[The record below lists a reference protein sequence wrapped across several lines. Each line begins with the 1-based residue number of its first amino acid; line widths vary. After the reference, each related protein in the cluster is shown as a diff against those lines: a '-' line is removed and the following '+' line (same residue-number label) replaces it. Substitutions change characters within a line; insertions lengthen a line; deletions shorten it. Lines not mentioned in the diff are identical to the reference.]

1 VTEDDDGVW
10 HDHWGHRRVRYYSSS
25 AKRDQCSTESLLF
38 TPVAF
43 GRRSP
48 WQRSSEVT
56 ENSSAVLPA
65 VVEKIIKLPHEPE
78 KAQVAVE
85 GEDDQYREIRIENTL
100 IDENGREVS
109 LKPGAEVE
117 VTVQANTQDTIP
129 KA

>member
-1 VTEDDDGVW
+1 MN
-10 HDHWGHRRVRYYSSS
+10 
-25 AKRDQCSTESLLF
+25 
-38 TPVAF
+38 
-43 GRRSP
+43 
-48 WQRSSEVT
+48 

-85 GEDDQYREIRIENTL
+85 GGDDLYRKLRIENTL

-117 VTVQANTQDTIP
+117 VTVEANTQDTTP
-129 KA
+129 QA

>member
-1 VTEDDDGVW
+1 M
-10 HDHWGHRRVRYYSSS
+10 
-25 AKRDQCSTESLLF
+25 
-38 TPVAF
+38 
-43 GRRSP
+43 
-48 WQRSSEVT
+48 T

-78 KAQVAVE
+78 KAQVAIE
-85 GEDDQYREIRIENTL
+85 GGDDLYREIRIENTL

-117 VTVQANTQDTIP
+117 VTVEASTRDTVP